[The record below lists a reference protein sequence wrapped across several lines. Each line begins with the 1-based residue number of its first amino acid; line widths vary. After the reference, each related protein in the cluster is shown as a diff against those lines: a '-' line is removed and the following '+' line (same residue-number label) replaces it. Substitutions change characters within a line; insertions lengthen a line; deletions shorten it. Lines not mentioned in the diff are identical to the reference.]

1 MKATRLFCIFA
12 LSGCVCIPVSSFSQE
27 PVVRPKTTTT
37 TIEDTIKVVEIL
49 PGVRK
54 LEFRKIDDSTQLQ
67 ILAGNVRLKQGNS
80 YFYCDSC
87 VINNR
92 AGIFEAFG
100 NVHIN
105 DSDTANAYADYLRYL
120 IDKKIAY
127 LKGNV
132 KLDDG
137 KGVLTTPE
145 LEYDINTKIGIYT
158 KGGKVV
164 NKNTTL
170 TSGEGYYYT
179 DMKDVYFRRQVE
191 LKDPAYYLKTDSL
204 LYNTETETARFI
216 AHTYIKDS
224 SGRIIET
231 SEGYYNL
238 RTGKAEF
245 GKRPLIIDGPRT
257 IRADRIATD
266 DSTGI
271 SQAIGNV
278 VIIDTAQ
285 NTVVI
290 AGEVFTNS
298 KKETMLATRK
308 PLLIVKQDADSIYIT
323 ADTLYSARLTDLY
336 GTKDSLAT
344 DTIRGVNI
352 IALDEKDSTNRYF
365 EAFRNVRIFSDS
377 LQAICDSLFYSFLDS
392 VFRLFDK
399 PVVWSNENQ
408 ITGDT
413 IYLFTKN
420 KKAERFRVWEN
431 SFIISRLDPEIFNQV
446 RSTRMEG
453 FFSNGTLDSVW
464 ARGMAET
471 IYFIQDEDSSYT
483 GINESRSDALDL
495 YFNQRELQK
504 VVFRSAVSGTIWPI
518 RQKDPKE
525 MRLANFIWLDNRRPK
540 TKSELFE

>member
-1 MKATRLFCIFA
+1 MKAIRLFCIFV
-12 LSGCVCIPVSSFSQE
+12 LSGCLGIPVLSFSQE
-27 PVVRPKTTTT
+27 PVIRPKTTTT
-37 TIEDTIKVVEIL
+37 TAEDTVKVVEIL

-80 YFYCDSC
+80 YFSCDSC

-105 DSDTANAYADYLRYL
+105 DSDTANAYAGYLLYL

-271 SQAIGNV
+271 SQAIGHV
-278 VIIDTAQ
+278 VIMDTAQ

-344 DTIRGVNI
+344 DTLRGVNI

-399 PVVWSNENQ
+399 PVVWSHENQ

-413 IYLFTKN
+413 IFLFTKN

-453 FFSNGTLDSVW
+453 FFSNGNLDSVW
-464 ARGMAET
+464 AKGMAET
-471 IYFIQDEDSSYT
+471 IYYIQDEDSSYT
-483 GINESRSDALDL
+483 GINESKSDALDL
-495 YFNQRELQK
+495 YFHQRELQK

-518 RQKDPKE
+518 GQKNPKE

-540 TKSELFE
+540 TKFDLFE